1 VLALTHLAWALTHL
15 ALAVTHLALALTHLP
30 LALTLLALALT
41 HLALALTL
49 LALALTLL
57 LLLALTHLALALT
70 LLLLLALTLLA
81 LALTHLALALTLLVL
96 VLVRWLLALDAQA
109 QQMVVKD
116 GTPESTALPR
126 QRAQWSQQS
135 IAKASRWRELD
146 RIWRADPVLLLLRL
160 ICAPTQLHLT
170 RIRLHTI
177 STGESWANNLA

>member
-1 VLALTHLAWALTHL
+1 VLAL
-15 ALAVTHLALALTHLP
+15 THLALALTHLA
-30 LALTLLALALT
+30 LALTHLALALT

-49 LALALTLL
+49 LLLLALTHLALALTLL

>member
-1 VLALTHLAWALTHL
+1 V
-15 ALAVTHLALALTHLP
+15 
-30 LALTLLALALT
+30 LALT

-57 LLLALTHLALALT
+57 LLLALTLLALALT
-70 LLLLLALTLLA
+70 RLLLLALARLLLLALTRLLLLALTLLA
-81 LALTHLALALTLLVL
+81 LALTHLALALTRLVL
-96 VLVRWLLALDAQA
+96 VLVRWLLALDSQT
-109 QQMVVKD
+109 QQMVAKD

-146 RIWRADPVLLLLRL
+146 RIWRADPVLLFLIL

-170 RIRLHTI
+170 RIRLRTI
-177 STGESWANNLA
+177 STGERCANNLRA

>member
-1 VLALTHLAWALTHL
+1 VLAL
-15 ALAVTHLALALTHLP
+15 THLALALTH
-30 LALTLLALALT
+30 LALALT

-49 LALALTLL
+49 LLLLALTHLALALTLL

-177 STGESWANNLA
+177 STGERWANNLA

>member
-1 VLALTHLAWALTHL
+1 
-15 ALAVTHLALALTHLP
+15 
-30 LALTLLALALT
+30 LALTLLLL
-41 HLALALTL
+41 LALTL

-57 LLLALTHLALALT
+57 LLLALTLLALALT

-81 LALTHLALALTLLVL
+81 LALTHLALALTRLVL
-96 VLVRWLLALDAQA
+96 VLVRWLLALDSQT
-109 QQMVVKD
+109 QQMVAKD

-146 RIWRADPVLLLLRL
+146 RIWRADPVLLFLIL

-170 RIRLHTI
+170 RNRLQLAIYFCLHRGKYPVKGCRMATK
-177 STGESWANNLA
+177 SFTFANKHNRSRQLSERQI

>member
-1 VLALTHLAWALTHL
+1 M
-15 ALAVTHLALALTHLP
+15 
-30 LALTLLALALT
+30 LALTLLVLALT

-49 LALALTLL
+49 LALAMTHLV
-57 LLLALTHLALALT
+57 LALTL

-81 LALTHLALALTLLVL
+81 LALTHLVL
-96 VLVRWLLALDAQA
+96 VLVRWLLALDSQA
-109 QQMVVKD
+109 QQMVAKD

-146 RIWRADPVLLLLRL
+146 RIWRADPVLLFLIL
-160 ICAPTQLHLT
+160 ICAPTQLHVT

-177 STGESWANNLA
+177 STGERWANNLRA

>member
-1 VLALTHLAWALTHL
+1 VRPRLLIADRRFFKFDKRRSAPITAL
-15 ALAVTHLALALTHLP
+15 V

-41 HLALALTL
+41 LLALALTRLLLLALTLLALALTRLLLLALTL

-70 LLLLLALTLLA
+70 R
-81 LALTHLALALTLLVL
+81 LVL
-96 VLVRWLLALDAQA
+96 VLVRWLLALDSQA
-109 QQMVVKD
+109 QQIVAKD

-135 IAKASRWRELD
+135 IAKASRWWELD
-146 RIWRADPVLLLLRL
+146 RIWRADPVLLFLIL

-170 RIRLHTI
+170 RIRLRTI
-177 STGESWANNLA
+177 STGERWANNLRA